1 VSLPRFHVPR
11 LHAGAAFELP
21 DPVAHHALHVLR
33 LEAGDH
39 VRLFDGAGAEFE
51 ARLESVTRGA
61 VTARLLDAVPSRPE
75 SPLRVTLALSPLKGD
90 LMDLVIQK
98 ATELGV
104 ARILPVVTQ
113 RTDAV
118 ARPSLEGARHDRWSR
133 VASGAAEQC
142 GRAVVPEIIAACTL
156 DALLREAFDGPK
168 VFFSEREAQP
178 SLRTLQPAKSCLVL
192 IGPAGGWEDDEAAG
206 ILSAGYQPVGLGPRT
221 LRAETAAIAALVA
234 VQVLWGDLA

>member
-1 VSLPRFHVPR
+1 VSQPRFHVPR
-11 LHAGAAFELP
+11 LKAGAPVQLP

-33 LEAGDH
+33 LKAGDH

-51 ARLESVTRGA
+51 ARLENVTRAG
-61 VTARLLDAVPSRPE
+61 VTARLLVAVASRTE
-75 SPLRVTLALSPLKGD
+75 SSLRVTLALSPLKGD

-113 RTDAV
+113 RTDAA
-118 ARPSLEGARHDRWSR
+118 ARPSLEGARHERWSR

-142 GRAVVPEIIAACTL
+142 GRAVVPEIEATSTL
-156 DALLREAFDGPK
+156 DALLSEPFDGPK
-168 VFFSEREAQP
+168 AFFWERETQP
-178 SLRTLQPAKSCLVL
+178 SLRSLRPATTCLILV
-192 IGPAGGWEDDEAAG
+192 GPAGGWEDGEAAR

-221 LRAETAAIAALVA
+221 LRAETAAIAAVVA